1 MVFFFFFFLV
11 YSPFLLLFLSNKETF
26 PLYFYLLYLLASHK
40 FISSSIYSFNF
51 LSFQIFFLVFQKK
64 KKKNI
69 PHPHVL
75 NIKKKKIK
83 MLVSFPCPGLKEK
96 GLSLCGSETDKLLGA
111 MLSGYGMEED
121 SVRCCSYM
129 QASFKL
135 NDILIA
141 VGSCRLPACPPAPS
155 VSSFLFV
162 NYDHHQHDC
171 FIQWLW
177 RWRQRLWI
185 QLK

>member
-1 MVFFFFFFLV
+1 MFLQLIDGKPFTCKHVHMHCYACFKKKKVSVVILNVLCWIHFSSFQVQVCFFFGFFFFFFLV

-75 NIKKKKIK
+75 NIKKKK
-83 MLVSFPCPGLKEK
+83 
-96 GLSLCGSETDKLLGA
+96 
-111 MLSGYGMEED
+111 
-121 SVRCCSYM
+121 
-129 QASFKL
+129 
-135 NDILIA
+135 
-141 VGSCRLPACPPAPS
+141 
-155 VSSFLFV
+155 
-162 NYDHHQHDC
+162 
-171 FIQWLW
+171 
-177 RWRQRLWI
+177 
-185 QLK
+185 